1 MVGLCHALLLHQ
13 QPLPRLCYLSQLCFP
28 VLGLTEE
35 FLVGRLRLAVF
46 TTQGVELVREYRGEG
61 EGGIGAMRCSGESE
75 GETG

>member
-1 MVGLCHALLLHQ
+1 MGC
-13 QPLPRLCYLSQLCFP
+13 
-28 VLGLTEE
+28 
-35 FLVGRLRLAVF
+35 LRLAVF